1 MIPDNEPIVQPPDP
15 SEVFDDDVEKEKS
28 VKKKTSTF
36 DTPNIIPPSNENTTT
51 FNTNKNKEQRP

>member
-36 DTPNIIPPSNENTTT
+36 DTPNNIPPSNENTTT
-51 FNTNKNKEQRP
+51 FNTNKNK